1 MRPRPVRS
9 KSISAL
15 YVIAGSISLGLGVL
29 GMFLP
34 LLPTTPLWLLA
45 AACYARG
52 SQRFHHWLI
61 HHPMFGETIRR
72 YQSGEGIPRRA
83 RNKTLIILLGNP
95 SVFRLVGSAQT
106 VVMDPS
112 GCSGGGCH
120 ILSHAAST
128 G

>member
-72 YQSGEGIPRRA
+72 YQSGEGIPRKA
-83 RNKTLIILLGNP
+83 RNKTLIILWATL
-95 SVFRLVGSAQT
+95 LLSAT
-106 VVMDPS
+106 V
-112 GCSGGGCH
+112 
-120 ILSHAAST
+120 
-128 G
+128 